1 MSDSPTKPFKRL
13 WEYAT
18 VVYFVGFLIALY
30 VYTSGDWGWDM
41 PPRLPVAAIA
51 IVAVSF
57 GLLAIYTGK
66 VSIRGTF
73 YRSKNPI
80 MYWLGVAI
88 ILFFGISMFLV
99 GIGVIGT

>member
-51 IVAVSF
+51 LVPVSF
-57 GLLAIYTGK
+57 GLLAIYTGE
-66 VSIRGTF
+66 VSIRFTV

-80 MYWLGVAI
+80 IYWLGVAM